1 MLIDTHAHVHDKQFA
16 DDRAEVMQRARS
28 AGVAEVITVGCD
40 IADTGRALAA
50 AREFGIYAS
59 VGVHPHEAID
69 APEDLRAAFAQFLTD
84 ERIVAVG
91 ETGLAYYYDH
101 SPRDVQ
107 RE

>member
-59 VGVHPHEAID
+59 VGVQRTLTMHWDGGSWTIIASPSVG
-69 APEDLRAAFAQFLTD
+69 PGTNYLSGVAAVSMMTFWGGALT
-84 ERIVAVG
+84 
-91 ETGLAYYYDH
+91 
-101 SPRDVQ
+101 
-107 RE
+107 